1 MAKLALVY
9 GMRLFPLDELDS
21 VGEATVAL
29 KNGKTGRITMH
40 LIEGSHE
47 EIEKALRQSVDAFFD
62 LYPEI

>member
-9 GMRLFPLDELDS
+9 GMRLFPLDELDA
-21 VGEATVAL
+21 VNEATVTL

-40 LIEGSHE
+40 LIEGSRE
-47 EIEKALRQSVDAFFD
+47 EIENALKQSVGAFFD